1 MGSSRLKSRRRQDQA
16 SKWSRIAI
24 AILSTVGVIDTGSIT
39 INKWGWI
46 SSLNCPGG
54 IRGCD
59 KVLNSPWG
67 TLFQTNDLSIPLALM
82 GFISYL
88 LILFLAI
95 LPLFPIINIQNNN
108 ITKLTCWGSFY
119 ISISMLIFSLI
130 LISIMIFKIKAF
142 CFFCV
147 LSAFISLSILLLNI
161 FGVSW
166 EDYGKLF
173 FRGFIVS
180 ITVLLAGL
188 IWSSSVDPSS
198 KVLSENITGMPPAV
212 ISIST
217 PEKVML
223 AEHLTQQGAVMYN
236 AYWCPHCHDQKE
248 MFGKEAAA
256 KLNLIECA
264 KDGFQNKRELC
275 EAKDITGFPSWEF
288 NGSIESGVK
297 SLRELAEITNY
308 KNIKDFNK

>member
-1 MGSSRLKSRRRQDQA
+1 MGSSRLKSRRRQDQG
-16 SKWSRIAI
+16 SKWSRVSI

-46 SSLNCPGG
+46 ENLNCPGG
-54 IRGCD
+54 LSGCD

-67 TLFQTNDLSIPLALM
+67 TFFETNKFSIPLSLI
-82 GFISYL
+82 GLISYL
-88 LILFLAI
+88 LILLMAI
-95 LPLFPIINIQNNN
+95 IPLIPTLNKQKINLS
-108 ITKLTCWGSFY
+108 KLTWWGSFY
-119 ISISMLIFSLI
+119 ISISIFVFSLI
-130 LISIMIFKIKAF
+130 LISIMIFKIKAL
-142 CFFCV
+142 CFFCI
-147 LSAFISLSILLLNI
+147 LSCLISFLILLLNLI
-161 FGVSW
+161 GGSW
-166 EDYGKLF
+166 EDNGKLF

-180 ITVLLAGL
+180 VAILLTGL
-188 IWSSSVDPSS
+188 VWSSSVDRLTKDISS
-198 KVLSENITGMPPAV
+198 NIHGMPPEV
-212 ISIST
+212 ISISS
-217 PEKVML
+217 PEKIKL
-223 AEHLTQQGAVMYN
+223 AEHLTQEGVRMYN